1 MTTPIANP
9 PIGERL
15 REIRGQHEYSIRG
28 LALKAGLSASLVSDI
43 EKGKVEPSISTLTRL
58 ASVMGVTITY
68 FFAPR
73 TVETGR
79 VIRAADRVPFT
90 SATEPRPGGPP
101 PSGAHLGL
109 ITPTGLEALSAV
121 WGHFD
126 PGAQVGDEPYVH
138 EGEDWG
144 VVVAGRLKVVVGD
157 AIYFLDAGDSIWF
170 HGTIPHRLE
179 NVSND
184 VTEYIWV
191 NIPAGR

>member
-15 REIRGQHEYSIRG
+15 REIRLQHEYSIRG
-28 LALKAGLSASLVSDI
+28 VAQKAGLSASLVSDI

-109 ITPTGLEALSAV
+109 ITPTGLEAISAV
-121 WGHFD
+121 WGRFE

-138 EGEDWG
+138 EGEDWA
-144 VVVAGRLKVVVGD
+144 VVVSGRLKVVVGD
-157 AIYFLDAGDSIWF
+157 DIYFLDPGDSIWF
-170 HGTIPHRLE
+170 AGTIPHRLE
-179 NVSND
+179 NVAQEDTN
-184 VTEYIWV
+184 YIRV
-191 NIPAGR
+191 NIPPGR